1 MECEIVALMYITLVI
16 SAKNLEFG
24 YMVDR
29 LKLMYGLACSL
40 LDKEQ
45 EHIWPLSLLCLDE
58 HGNIPTIVSSVLP
71 FLSLSFCLSILYN
84 DHKFRRL
91 DLNYSF
97 FTILFLIL
105 LLPILTSSACT
116 SEKKDEHRN
125 ESKLLIRYKL
135 IAIASVLVSGA
146 LGVCLPFL
154 VKNIPFFHPE
164 KDLYLLIKAFVA
176 GVILAT
182 GFVHLLP
189 DANDSLTSPCLSENP
204 WRRFPFTG
212 FVAMVSAIGT
222 LIMEAIATGYQK
234 RSELGKPQ
242 PVDGYEEND
251 HAVHFHGSASNSP
264 ELIRHRIISQ
274 VLELGILVH
283 SVIIGISL
291 GACQS
296 QHTIKPLV
304 AALSFHQFF

>member
-1 MECEIVALMYITLVI
+1 M
-16 SAKNLEFG
+16 S
-24 YMVDR
+24 
-29 LKLMYGLACSL
+29 
-40 LDKEQ
+40 
-45 EHIWPLSLLCLDE
+45 DE

-71 FLSLSFCLSILYN
+71 FLSLSFSLSILYN

-91 DLNYSF
+91 DLNYN
-97 FTILFLIL
+97 
-105 LLPILTSSACT
+105 
-116 SEKKDEHRN
+116 EHRH

-135 IAIASVLVSGA
+135 IAIASFLVSGA

-164 KDLYLLIKAFVA
+164 KDFYLLIKAFVA

-204 WRRFPFTG
+204 WRRFPLTG

-222 LIMEAIATGYQK
+222 LIIEAIATGYQK

-242 PVDGYEEND
+242 PVDGDEEND
-251 HAVHFHGSASNSP
+251 HA
-264 ELIRHRIISQ
+264 

>member
-1 MECEIVALMYITLVI
+1 M
-16 SAKNLEFG
+16 S
-24 YMVDR
+24 
-29 LKLMYGLACSL
+29 
-40 LDKEQ
+40 
-45 EHIWPLSLLCLDE
+45 DE

-71 FLSLSFCLSILYN
+71 FFYHFLFVFPFYTMI
-84 DHKFRRL
+84 KFRRL
-91 DLNYSF
+91 ELNYSF
-97 FTILFLIL
+97 FTILFLIF

-164 KDLYLLIKAFVA
+164 KDFYLLIKAFAA

-182 GFVHLLP
+182 GFVHVLP

-222 LIMEAIATGYQK
+222 LMMEAIATGYHK
-234 RSELGKPQ
+234 RSELRKPQ
-242 PVDGYEEND
+242 PVDGDEEND
-251 HAVHFHGSASNSP
+251 HAVHFHGSASNSS

-274 VLELGILVH
+274 VIQINCL
-283 SVIIGISL
+283 
-291 GACQS
+291 
-296 QHTIKPLV
+296 
-304 AALSFHQFF
+304 